1 MRFFPSFILATIFF
15 ILSISQSHAQLNC
28 GADPVHEFLMEND
41 PAYATERELVELKI
55 LQLGPKAEERRSTY
69 TIPVVVHIM
78 HIGEAVGVGTN
89 ITDAKVMQA
98 IQGANDR
105 WNDMNGPG
113 PNMDVEFCLA
123 AVDPDGHPTTGINR
137 VNASGVTDY
146 LSNGLIL
153 NYEGN
158 SNELELKNLSNWP
171 HDQYY
176 NIWVITKFNA
186 GWGGYA
192 YYPTGSNF
200 AIDGAAIISTSMHQ
214 NTSLVSHELGHG
226 LGLFH
231 TFEGANGA
239 TCPANTSCST
249 QGDRVCDT
257 PPHTQNQC
265 SSTNCTTEGDLNRI
279 FDNYMSYC
287 GGLNR
292 FTQGQK
298 DRVDNALLTTT
309 RNDLLTAGTC
319 TYACEDVFNTINT
332 STCDPL
338 VAGTTIDTLIAF
350 SGCDSIVTTITL
362 LNSYDSTIINLTT
375 CDPLQADT
383 ATEYLTNSNTCDSF
397 VTTVTALIPAAMAD
411 FDFSINGLEVSFTNT
426 SDNAES
432 IEWLFGDD
440 TGQNGGNSALHT
452 YANATVFEAS
462 VIATNECGSDTTS
475 YLIDLS
481 VNAIGLQDIL
491 DVVQLTPNPNNGNF
505 QLQIKASSLHE
516 TLELTVLDVTGKLI
530 ERSNVLLSGNLTQTY
545 SLKALTAGR
554 YYLKIQSK
562 QYAPLMLPFEVVR

>member
-1 MRFFPSFILATIFF
+1 MRFIPSFCLSTIYFLLTILPAT
-15 ILSISQSHAQLNC
+15 AQLNC
-28 GADPVHEFLMEND
+28 GTDPVHQFLMEND
-41 PAYATERELVELKI
+41 PAYATERELTELKI
-55 LQLGPKAEERRSTY
+55 LQLGPKEEERRSTY

-123 AVDPDGHPTTGINR
+123 AVDPDGNPTTGINR

-171 HDQYY
+171 HNKYY

-319 TYACEDVFNTINT
+319 SSPCEDVFNTIHT
-332 STCDPL
+332 TTCNPL
-338 VAGTTIDTLIAF
+338 LAGISIDTLGAFNGCDSILITTMTLLPGVTVLINATTCNPLSVGTTIDTFVAF
-350 SGCDSIVTTITL
+350 NTCDSIVTTVTML
-362 LNSYDSTIINLTT
+362 DSYDSTIISLTT

-383 ATEYLTNSNTCDSF
+383 VIEYLTNANTCDSF

-411 FDFSINGLEVSFTNT
+411 FDFSVNGLEVSFTNT

-452 YANATVFEAS
+452 YANATVYEAS
-462 VIATNECGSDTTS
+462 VIATNECGSDTTT

-481 VNAIGLQDIL
+481 VEC
-491 DVVQLTPNPNNGNF
+491 
-505 QLQIKASSLHE
+505 H
-516 TLELTVLDVTGKLI
+516 
-530 ERSNVLLSGNLTQTY
+530 
-545 SLKALTAGR
+545 
-554 YYLKIQSK
+554 
-562 QYAPLMLPFEVVR
+562 